1 MSTDI
6 TENKTIVTRDDIK
19 KSVEELGIKAGDTVI
34 VHSSFK
40 SMGYVEGGAEAVIN
54 GYLDVLGEE
63 GTLVFPT
70 LVQKDFS
77 KAYETWHLDKP
88 SDVGYL
94 TNYFRQR
101 EGSYRSDQATH
112 SVAACGKHAKYLT
125 ETHGHT
131 HKRFGN
137 MGDTP
142 FSADSPW
149 EKMYHMNA
157 KIVLLGVPASK
168 ITFRHYAEYVFI
180 EECLKSIEG
189 HPKYEEMKNELWHYN
204 QPMAL
209 WPHVYN
215 IWAVEQMDAMG
226 LTTVSKCGDAEFK
239 CVPAKEF
246 TDFVIKELR
255 SGRTDIFWKNTI
267 WDADACHEWCERIK
281 EMQKED

>member
-1 MSTDI
+1 MNKD
-6 TENKTIVTRDDIK
+6 NKTIVTESDIK
-19 KSVEELGIKAGDTVI
+19 KAVEALGISVGDTVI

-40 SMGYVEGGAEAVIN
+40 SMGYVDGGAEAVVQ
-54 GYLDVLGEE
+54 GFLDVLGEE

-70 LVQKDFS
+70 LVQKEFD
-77 KAYETWHLDKP
+77 KAYETWHLNKD

-94 TNYFRQR
+94 TNYFRKR

-112 SVAACGKHAKYLT
+112 SVAACGKNAKWLT

-149 EKMYHMNA
+149 EKMYQTDT
-157 KIVLLGVPASK
+157 KIVLLGVPANK

-189 HPKYEEMKNELWHYN
+189 HQEYKHMKEQLWSFGK
-204 QPMAL
+204 PGV

-215 IWAVEQMDAMG
+215 IWAVEQLDREG
-226 LTTVSKCGDAEFK
+226 ITNVSKCGNAEFK
-239 CVPAKEF
+239 CVPVKAYV
-246 TDFVIKELR
+246 DFVLKELR
-255 SGRTDIFWKNTI
+255 SGRSDILWRNDRFWDTDAYIAWY
-267 WDADACHEWCERIK
+267 HRLQELRK
-281 EMQKED
+281 ECS